1 MQAVAVDRRFFVE
14 NGPPGR
20 HAASFDKS
28 PQKKTLGD
36 TTAARL
42 LHMVAKCMHAALHTH
57 HAVLSNSTHGQYA
70 VTFPQTVFAVKVEG
84 IILRCSNRDALEPSQ
99 RELVDEVLAPVRNL
113 DAPVLTRNNGG
124 SFNAK
129 LVSAGLEPFSIP
141 KAAPQATRAEPEE
154 APVAAPEARSPKRAR
169 REEQTP
175 EPQPWNLETTVAR
188 YKQLR
193 LTQFDTHRSYYT
205 LVRMRERGL
214 NEESDDFTEE
224 FHRLRDFVARDFLA
238 QP

>member
-1 MQAVAVDRRFFVE
+1 MQAVSVDRRFFE
-14 NGPPGR
+14 GLPGR
-20 HAASFDKS
+20 HAVSFDNS
-28 PQKKTLGD
+28 PQKKAHGD

-42 LHMVAKCMHAALHTH
+42 LHMVAKCMHAALNKHP
-57 HAVLSNSTHGQYA
+57 AVLSNPTHGKYT

-129 LVSAGLEPFSIP
+129 LVSAGLEPFSPP

-214 NEESDDFTEE
+214 NEENDDFTEE